1 MAAFVGP
8 PAPFQYINVKCY
20 LRYQQ
25 HDLQMGDELILVA
38 TSNHAGGT
46 TVLVVQED
54 KTGNDQAFLKVIGT
68 LEQRDVNR
76 LNHTARAQNNGNFQ
90 SRAGPRVGSRYMPD
104 IRSAVVAP
112 FSPTYNNAYPANYGL
127 IAGAAG
133 AGGRKPYI
141 DIRCACRV

>member
-1 MAAFVGP
+1 MAAN
-8 PAPFQYINVKCY
+8 IILNVRCY

-25 HDLQMGDELILVA
+25 HDVQHGDDMMLVA

-54 KTGNDQAFLKVIGT
+54 KSGNLQQYLKVIGVLDT
-68 LEQRDVNR
+68 RDVHR
-76 LNHTARAQNNGNFQ
+76 ISGTARSQNGGAFQ

-104 IRSAVVAP
+104 VESATVAA
-112 FSPTYNNAYPANYGL
+112 FSPTYNNQYPANFGM
-127 IAGAAG
+127 IAGAPG

-141 DIRCACRV
+141 MIRVSCRT